1 LYELGRLNEAF
12 EKVQTLL
19 RFKPDQK
26 DYLDFLARY
35 YINTREVDKAI
46 AQYEKIARIGASM
59 DHEIAWLRCLSG
71 SALCISQLES
81 ALGNAPEGSDQ
92 RAITLYRLGLVFAT
106 DRSTQNRSSSTYE
119 QAAASHPF
127 MSAAERS
134 HRQYLEFFPQHRRII
149 EKNLEIYFRKK

>member
-1 LYELGRLNEAF
+1 
-12 EKVQTLL
+12 
-19 RFKPDQK
+19 
-26 DYLDFLARY
+26 
-35 YINTREVDKAI
+35 
-46 AQYEKIARIGASM
+46 
-59 DHEIAWLRCLSG
+59 
-71 SALCISQLES
+71 
-81 ALGNAPEGSDQ
+81 
-92 RAITLYRLGLVFAT
+92 LVFAT